1 MFFAIILF
9 KRMKKKT
16 LLRSLSIVILLCIS
30 IASIACGRIMLAKI
44 ASSFERIRDD
54 YLALLHE
61 KTGFDVS
68 YEVLSPSILAG
79 LRMSNIVVRDLESS
93 APVLKIR
100 SAKLKWNLLK
110 LISGNIAEVP
120 GELIVSG
127 VSSDYDDFTQYAM
140 RDRIFALI
148 DSLSAENKVTV
159 SEPEDADIHKK
170 MQTLADVF
178 FSFPL
183 QICVKNISIV
193 YQDAALKN
201 ELHIASLQME
211 RNEKNKVLQF
221 TLAGKNIISDL
232 SKKEKSW
239 GTLAM
244 GFSAQARLT
253 AFIEDSFAQL
263 RIFSLRES
271 DYGVSPLN
279 MYIAYDK
286 DLFELSLMQNMLP
299 FSLTASADA
308 ALQKIAVKFSALNLN
323 LFDIVKA
330 KNKNLLIHELKSCS
344 VSGDYTAVW
353 DRTQNV
359 LDYTAE
365 GGIRAETRT
374 FGKGGLSF
382 NFAGDL
388 SAVRIHSIDIDSSL
402 LSAEYTGSFDIKKL
416 RPQGTA
422 LIRSV
427 RLPNGNR
434 ISAELYMES
443 FENESLF
450 FIPQLYFGENS
461 LTAIQLR
468 LIGDGLSRDFT
479 FEAFDYSRADTAG
492 PGTIRLNGSF
502 SAEKQKYLQAQFSAE
517 NMFADSTASAAA
529 WFLPEKNSAALRPLI
544 TGLSPYIFSFDLF
557 FSTDFKTFTYNT
569 PYAVI
574 ANTQKDNELLLFSV
588 DGTESVFR
596 IGQFNMLAGGQS
608 VQLEASADI
617 AAAKDE
623 VFFSAALFVNSL
635 PYAFSGVYA
644 PNRFLN
650 ISGDYNF
657 SASLYTDKGG
667 SVAGTLEASAVPL
680 VVNNLLFSYS
690 FIVRGEYNTAE
701 DWNIYFDRIDAAET
715 SGHLQ
720 VSPRVAL
727 SGFAGPDGL
736 YLNNMSYSDELSSL
750 NGNINVLWAFKNGI
764 PESLSLNISLSDAFS
779 PEMYSVLLRAY
790 NPEGA
795 AASERDFI
803 DRIYLSAEAEI
814 RSLPCA
820 RFLKLQ
826 SQEHA
831 VSGRVTALGTPKNLS
846 VQLNIDKAAFKAGT
860 AEVFAEGAVILEDN
874 NLSVSDCTIQ
884 YGALNIT
891 PLNGTISL
899 NDLSGSFKGNVSGR
913 LANDIY
919 FSKKTF
925 QSPFAF
931 TVFSSDED
939 NTLPL
944 KEKSFQA
951 DLVLSHL
958 EGSFFNTREN
968 YKIQLIRTPGRFDF
982 YAGLFGDIV
991 GSFSDTGEL
1000 EITTGED
1007 FPIRFNVQGMVQ
1019 NNELFLFV
1027 DDMAARGE
1035 TFAGLLDLPVFSLYS
1050 GNAVGQGTITGSVLN
1065 PMINAEFT
1073 GTDMVIGVPD
1083 YLDEK
1088 MSCKSLQVK
1097 AVNNVFSAEKV
1108 VFFGEKSG
1116 SPVEVSVELALEKM
1130 LFDTLTLQA
1139 ETVEKKRVAGRYKMP
1154 HGLFTGKA
1162 LANID
1167 LFVDRNS
1174 VDVRGSVDAA
1184 ALDAVIT
1191 LTADGEVAPQNADFD
1206 VIVDLTIVADSKTR
1220 LFIPSKTNPFL
1231 RGVVTQTEPLR
1242 ILIDTRFDNSSFTG
1256 AFSMKGG
1263 EILYLNRTFYVKEA
1277 SAVLNESM
1285 ESFDPRISARAEIRE
1300 RQTDGSPVRI
1310 ILSVV
1315 NQPLSRLNPAF
1326 SSIPVKSQQEIMTL
1340 LGRILLADA
1349 GGAEA
1354 AANPIALLGGLA
1366 DYGAQITV
1374 FRNVENRLRDLFK
1387 FDIFSLR
1394 TMFLQNAF
1402 MGALNINSGQK
1413 FTVGNFLDNTTVYIG
1428 KYFGDTIY
1436 ADAMLHLA
1444 YDAVSAEK
1452 EKSFGGLKFRP
1463 EIGLELP
1470 SPFGAIRWSIAP
1482 ELNSDWKLLVP
1493 HTSISISW
1501 KFNF

>member
-1 MFFAIILF
+1 
-9 KRMKKKT
+9 
-16 LLRSLSIVILLCIS
+16 
-30 IASIACGRIMLAKI
+30 MLAKI
-44 ASSFERIRDD
+44 ASSFECIRDD
-54 YLALLHE
+54 YLALLRE

-68 YEVLSPSILAG
+68 YDTLFPSVLAG
-79 LRMSNIVVRDLESS
+79 LRMSNIVVSDLESS
-93 APVLKIR
+93 TPVLRIR
-100 SAKLKWNLLK
+100 SVKLKWNLLK
-110 LISGNIAEVP
+110 LISGKLAEVP

-127 VSSDYDDFTQYAM
+127 VSSDYDEFTQYAM
-140 RDRIFALI
+140 RDRIFAFI
-148 DSLSAENKVTV
+148 ASLSAENKARV
-159 SEPEDADIHKK
+159 SELEDIDIHKK
-170 MQTLADVF
+170 MQTVADVF

-183 QICVKNISIV
+183 QVRIKNISFI
-193 YQDAALKN
+193 YHDGTLKN
-201 ELHIASLQME
+201 ELHIASLKME
-211 RNEKNKVLQF
+211 RAENNKVLQW
-221 TLAGKNIISDL
+221 TLSGKNIISDL
-232 SKKEKSW
+232 RKKGKSW
-239 GTLAM
+239 GTLAL
-244 GFSAQARLT
+244 GFFAQARFTPLM
-253 AFIEDSFAQL
+253 EDSFAQL

-271 DYGVSPLN
+271 DYTVSPLN
-279 MYIAYDK
+279 TYIAYNK
-286 DLFELSLMQNMLP
+286 DSFELSLLQNMLP
-299 FSLTASADA
+299 FSLTASADSS
-308 ALQKIAVKFSALNLN
+308 LQKIAVRFSALNLN

-330 KNKNLLIHELKSCS
+330 KNKNLFIHELKSCF
-344 VSGDYTAVW
+344 VSGDYTALW
-353 DRTQNV
+353 DRKQRGV
-359 LDYTAE
+359 DYTAE
-365 GGIRAETRT
+365 GGVSADFRS
-374 FGKGGLSF
+374 FGKGAGRF
-382 NFAGDL
+382 NFSGDL
-388 SAVRIHSIDIDSSL
+388 SAVRIHSIAIDSSP
-402 LSAEYTGSFDIKKL
+402 LSVEYTGSFDIKKL

-422 LIRSV
+422 LIRSLQ
-427 RLPNGNR
+427 LPNGNR

-450 FIPQLYFGENS
+450 FIPQLYFGKNG
-461 LTAIQLR
+461 LTAVQLR
-468 LIGDGLSRDFT
+468 LIGDGLSRDFM
-479 FEAFDYSRADTAG
+479 FEAFDYSKADIAG
-492 PGTIRLNGSF
+492 AGSLRLNGSF
-502 SAEKQKYLQAQFSAE
+502 SAGKQNYLQAQFSAE
-517 NMFADSTASAAA
+517 NVFSDSAASAAA
-529 WFLPEKNSAALRPLI
+529 WFLPEKQANSV
-544 TGLSPYIFSFDLF
+544 LSLVPVLKPYIFSFDLF

-596 IGQFNMLAGGQS
+596 IAQFDMLFAGQS
-608 VQLEASADI
+608 VQLEANADI

-623 VFFSAALFVNSL
+623 LFFSASLFINSL

-657 SASLYTDKGG
+657 NASLYTDNSGA
-667 SVAGTLEASAVPL
+667 VTGTFEASSVPL
-680 VVNNLLFSYS
+680 AVNNLLFSYS
-690 FIVRGEYNTAE
+690 FTVRGEYSTAE
-701 DWNIYFDRIDAAET
+701 NWNIYFDRIDISET
-715 SGHLQ
+715 SGSLQ
-720 VSPRVAL
+720 VSPHIAL
-727 SGFAGPDGL
+727 SGFAGHDGL
-736 YLNNMSYSDELSSL
+736 YLNNTSYSDALSSL
-750 NGNINVLWAFKNGI
+750 NGNINVLWAFKNALL
-764 PESLSLNISLSDAFS
+764 ESLSLNISLSDAFS
-779 PEMYSVLLRAY
+779 PEMYSVLLQAY

-795 AASERDFI
+795 SFSEHDFI

-826 SQEHA
+826 NQEHNI
-831 VSGRVTALGTPKNLS
+831 SGRVTALGTPKDLS
-846 VQLNIDKAAFKAGT
+846 VQLNVDKAAFNAGP

-874 NLSVSDCTIQ
+874 NVSFSDCTIR
-884 YGALNIT
+884 YGTLNVA
-891 PLNGTISL
+891 PLNGTVSL
-899 NDLSGSFKGNVSGR
+899 KDLSGALAGNLSGR
-913 LANDIY
+913 LSNNIY
-919 FSKKTF
+919 FRDKTF
-925 QSPFAF
+925 QSPFSF
-931 TVFSSDED
+931 ELFPTDND

-951 DLVLSHL
+951 DLVLSYL
-958 EGSFFNTREN
+958 EGSFFKTRES

-982 YAGLFGDIV
+982 YAGASEEITGR
-991 GSFSDTGEL
+991 FSDSGEL
-1000 EITTGED
+1000 EIKTGKD
-1007 FPIRFNVQGMVQ
+1007 FPVQFNAQGMVQ

-1027 DDMAARGE
+1027 DDIAARGE
-1035 TFAGLLDLPVFSLYS
+1035 TFADLLDLPVFSLYS
-1050 GNAVGQGTITGSVLN
+1050 GQAVGQGTITGSVLN
-1065 PMINAEFT
+1065 PMINAEFS
-1073 GTDMVIGVPD
+1073 GTDIVIGVPD
-1083 YLDEK
+1083 YLDER
-1088 MSCKSLQVK
+1088 MSCKSLRVK
-1097 AVNNVFSAEKV
+1097 AVNNVFSAENV
-1108 VFFGEKSG
+1108 VCIGEKSG
-1116 SPVEVSVELALEKM
+1116 APVKVSVELALEKM
-1130 LFDTLTLQA
+1130 IFDTLTLQA
-1139 ETVEKKRVAGRYKMP
+1139 ETIEKKRVAGRYKMP

-1167 LFVDRNS
+1167 LFADKDS

-1191 LTADGEVAPQNADFD
+1191 LTPDGELPQNADID
-1206 VIVDLTIVADSKTR
+1206 VIVDLTITTDSKSR

-1242 ILIDTRFDNSSFTG
+1242 ILVDTRFDNSSFTG
-1256 AFSMKGG
+1256 AFAMKGG

-1285 ESFDPRISARAEIRE
+1285 ESFDPHLTARAEIRE
-1300 RQTDGSPVRI
+1300 RETDGSPVRI

-1340 LGRILLADA
+1340 LGRIFLADS
-1349 GGAEA
+1349 GGTSN
-1354 AANPIALLGGLA
+1354 NPIALLGGLA

-1402 MGALNINSGQK
+1402 MGALNINSGQR

-1436 ADAMLHLA
+1436 ADAMLHLT
-1444 YDAVSAEK
+1444 YNGVSAGKDEIL
-1452 EKSFGGLKFRP
+1452 GGLKFRP